1 MNGKIIV
8 SGLLLT
14 AAVAGAGL
22 WYSIERAYYYDVTGV
37 TEVQAYGKTMPVS
50 DYNGIDAA
58 TSPLKMRACFKVDWN
73 YTASDEFKDIA
84 TPLIAPSNFKCFDAG
99 QLTRDLENSK
109 ATAILSKGNKPYGF
123 DTYIMQYPDGRAY
136 MWRQINKCGEAKF
149 KDKDLPAGCPDPAT
163 MDQSLNALPQRGGKT
178 REMTYYG

>member
-8 SGLLLT
+8 SILVI
-14 AAVAGAGL
+14 AAVVMGFGL
-22 WYSIERAYYYDVTGV
+22 WYSIERAYYYQVSGV

-50 DYNGIDAA
+50 DYKGIDAA
-58 TSPLKMRACFKVDWN
+58 TSPLKMRACFKVNWD
-73 YTASDEFKDIA
+73 YIPSDSYKGEA

-99 QLTRDLENSK
+99 QLTRDLESGK

-123 DTYIMQYPDGRAY
+123 DTYIMQYPDGRAF
-136 MWRQINKCGEAKF
+136 MWRQINKCGKAKF
-149 KDKDLPAGCPDPAT
+149 SDKVLPKGCPAPALQ
-163 MDQSLNALPQRGGKT
+163 DQSLNTVPLRGGKT